1 MSSPVG
7 FDVLVFGFDQV
18 FILELFIV
26 IEPVP
31 VKIPSHVLLGF
42 PDKFS
47 VFRYKLFGE
56 MNLIDELPPTWK
68 IPPAAR

>member
-1 MSSPVG
+1 M
-7 FDVLVFGFDQV
+7 LVFEFDQV

-31 VKIPSHVLLGF
+31 VKIPLHVLLGF
-42 PDKFS
+42 PDESS
-47 VFRYKLFGE
+47 VFRYRLFGE

-68 IPPAAR
+68 IPPMAR